1 MKIRN
6 ILIAGLVATSLASCD
21 DYLDVET
28 PSAFDY
34 DYAYGTMADAE
45 MALNGLYAKLNV
57 VSSPITGG
65 NLILNS
71 DLDFNN
77 FSGETSGTNNVR
89 RFDCTPES
97 STARTMWQQ
106 SYNAIEHCNI
116 FIDQMSK
123 SEFVRNGDEDA
134 LQMLGEA
141 KCLRAIFYFEMVW
154 YFGDIPYSLE
164 PSYNREGDEIEI
176 FPIVDRH
183 QILDDLIAD
192 LKEAAPQMKLATD
205 ITNGIEHAS
214 KEFAWSMIARI
225 AMTNGGYTLLPDKN
239 NRMSYGKMERPDNY
253 LDYYKTAADYCD
265 SVMNKSNHNLTKS
278 FIDVFVDECNYV
290 VNNTDDP
297 IFEIP
302 YTKENSGNIGYVHGY
317 RFNSQNGSTNYSWGE
332 TSGAVGLHPLVRY
345 LFDEEDIR
353 RDYLIGMWNYTFDGI
368 PTTEPNAYKIYNNK
382 WSKLWSNSPLG
393 NNSTGSTGINFPY
406 MRYTDVL
413 LTYAEAINE
422 LEGGVA
428 GPNGQK
434 AIDAF
439 KEVRSRA
446 FRNSTD
452 AATKVDAY
460 IAAAAGDKTKFR
472 DAVLNERMFE
482 FAGENLRWKDLVR
495 NNLYA
500 EKLAYAFLRM
510 FGVAENNAYP
520 SPNTESVSR
529 YDGKHDEFWDQIPI
543 TIGYKI
549 AENPSMTPN
558 NPKSA
563 TFPNNQLDVLEF
575 YNLYE
580 NKVVPS
586 GSEWQRGSYYEN
598 WCRDGEFNG
607 SILYSYYGFVRGVD
621 PNSSEVVVVNN
632 GTTTPLPEVRNASTL
647 PVVRYILPYPQSAIQ
662 DAGGAY
668 VNYYGY

>member
-1 MKIRN
+1 MKLRN
-6 ILIAGLVATSLASCD
+6 ILIAGLVTASLASCD

-28 PSAFDY
+28 PSSFDY
-34 DYAYGTMADAE
+34 DYAYGTLADAE
-45 MALNGLYAKLNV
+45 MALNGLYAKLNS
-57 VSSPITGG
+57 VSSSITGG

-71 DLDFNN
+71 DLDFNAY
-77 FSGETSGTNNVR
+77 SGETSGTNNPR
-89 RFDCTPES
+89 RFDCTAES
-97 STARTMWQQ
+97 STARSFWQN

-123 SEFVRNGDEDA
+123 SSFVEDGDKTA

-154 YFGDIPYSLE
+154 YFGDIPYTLE
-164 PSYNREGDEIEI
+164 PSYNYGKEI
-176 FPIVDRH
+176 FDVVDRH

-192 LKEAAPQMKLATD
+192 LKDAAKDMQFAAD
-205 ITNGIEHAS
+205 ITNGVEHAS

-225 AMTNGGYTLLPDKN
+225 AMTNGGYTLMPDKA
-239 NRMSYGKMERPDNY
+239 NRASYGKMERPANY
-253 LDYYKTAADYCD
+253 LEYYKTAADYCD
-265 SVMNKSNHNLTKS
+265 SVMTLSNHALNKS
-278 FIDVFVDECNYV
+278 FVDVFVDECNYV
-290 VNNTDDP
+290 VNNSDDP

-302 YTKENSGNIGYVHGY
+302 YTKETSGNIGYVHGY
-317 RFNSQNGSTNYSWGE
+317 KFNAQNGQTNYSWGE

-345 LFDEEDIR
+345 LFDEEDVR
-353 RDYLIGMWNYTFDGI
+353 RDYLIGMWNYTYDGI
-368 PTTEPNAYKIYNNK
+368 PTTEPNAYKVYNNK

-393 NNSTGSTGINFPY
+393 NSSTGSTGINFPY

-422 LEGGVA
+422 LENGVSGA
-428 GPNGQK
+428 NGQK

-446 FRNSTD
+446 FRNSEN
-452 AATKVDAY
+452 AADKVDAY
-460 IAAAAGDKTKFR
+460 IATAAGSQESFLK
-472 DAVLNERMFE
+472 AVLDERMFE

-520 SPNTESVSR
+520 SGYTESVSI
-529 YDGKHDEFWDQIPI
+529 YDGKNDEFWDQIPM

-549 AENPSMTPN
+549 VENPSKTVN
-558 NPKSA
+558 NPRTA

-598 WCRDGEFNG
+598 WCKDGSFNG
-607 SILYSYYGFVRGVD
+607 SVLYSYYGFVRGVD
-621 PNSSEVVVVNN
+621 TNSSDVVVVVNN
-632 GTTTPLPEVRNASTL
+632 TTTTPLPEVRDASTL
-647 PVVRYILPYPQSAIQ
+647 PVVRYILPYPQAAIQ
-662 DAGGAY
+662 DSGNAY

>member
-1 MKIRN
+1 MKLRN
-6 ILIAGLVATSLASCD
+6 ILIAGLVTASLASCD

-28 PSAFDY
+28 PSSFDY
-34 DYAYGTMADAE
+34 DYAYGTLADAE
-45 MALNGLYAKLNV
+45 MALNGLYAKLNS
-57 VSSPITGG
+57 VSTNITGG

-71 DLDFNN
+71 DLDFNSY
-77 FSGETSGTNNVR
+77 SGETSGTNNPR
-89 RFDCTPES
+89 RFDVTAES
-97 STARTMWQQ
+97 STARTFWQN

-116 FIDQMSK
+116 FIDQMAK
-123 SEFVRNGDEDA
+123 SSFVADGDEDA

-154 YFGDIPYSLE
+154 YFGDIPYTLD
-164 PSYNREGDEIEI
+164 PSYIHGKEI
-176 FPIVDRH
+176 FDVVDRH

-192 LKEAAPQMKLATD
+192 LKDAAPGMKFAAD
-205 ITNGIEHAS
+205 ITNGVEHAS

-225 AMTNGGYTLLPDKN
+225 AMTNGGYTLMPDKT
-239 NRMSYGKMERPDNY
+239 NRLSYGKMERPANY

-265 SVMNKSNHNLTKS
+265 SVMTKSNHALNKGYV
-278 FIDVFVDECNYV
+278 DVFVDECNYI
-290 VNNTDDP
+290 VNNSDDP

-302 YTKENSGNIGYVHGY
+302 YTKETSGNIGYAHGY
-317 RFNSQNGSTNYSWGE
+317 RFYSQNGQTNYSWGE

-345 LFDEEDIR
+345 LFDEEDVR
-353 RDYLIGMWNYTFDGI
+353 RDYLVGMWNYTYDGI
-368 PTTEPNAYKIYNNK
+368 PTTEPNAYKVYNNK

-393 NNSTGSTGINFPY
+393 STSTGSTGINYPY

-422 LEGGVA
+422 LENGVSGA
-428 GPNGQK
+428 NGQK

-446 FRNSTD
+446 FKN
-452 AATKVDAY
+452 AANPADKVDAY
-460 IAAAAGDKTKFR
+460 IATAAGSQESFLK
-472 DAVLNERMFE
+472 AVLDERMFE

-500 EKLAYAFLRM
+500 EKLVYAFLRM

-520 SPNTESVSR
+520 SGYTESVSQ
-529 YDGKHDEFWDQIPI
+529 YDGKHDEFWDQIPM

-549 AENPSMTPN
+549 VENPSKQAN
-558 NPKSA
+558 NPRTA

-586 GSEWQRGSYYEN
+586 GSEWQRGSYYEKWN
-598 WCRDGEFNG
+598 KDGSFNG

-621 PNSSEVVVVNN
+621 TNSSDVVVVSN
-632 GTTTPLPEVRNASTL
+632 GSVTPLPEVRDASTL
-647 PVVRYILPYPQSAIQ
+647 PVVRYLLPYPQAAIQ
-662 DAGGAY
+662 DSGNAY